1 MTPGQLAAVEFVQP
15 QSLTRMLAEL
25 ESDDLVVR
33 RAHPRDGRQY
43 LEEITKAGRAALMVD
58 LESRDPWLD
67 RAMDALT
74 PAERELLGI
83 AARLMERMAETE

>member
-25 ESDDLVVR
+25 EAEGRVER
-33 RAHPRDGRQY
+33 RAHPDDGRRY
-43 LEEITKAGRAALMVD
+43 LVEITGAGRAALMAD
-58 LESRDPWLD
+58 MERRDAWLD

-74 PAERELLGI
+74 PAERDLLGI
-83 AARLMERMAETE
+83 AARIMERMAETA